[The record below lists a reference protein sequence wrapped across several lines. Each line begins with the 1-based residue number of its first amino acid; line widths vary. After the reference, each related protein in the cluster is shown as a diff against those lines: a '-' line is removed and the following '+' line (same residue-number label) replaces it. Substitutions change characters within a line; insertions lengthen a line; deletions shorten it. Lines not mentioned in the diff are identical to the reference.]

1 MICARGEKGLPQVG
15 LVASRRVG
23 GAVTRNRAK
32 RRLREAL
39 LRVELRGD
47 TAYVVVASPDVA
59 TMGFDR
65 LIHGL
70 GDAIAESERDEESR

>member
-1 MICARGEKGLPQVG
+1 MVCARGEKGLPQVG
-15 LVASRRVG
+15 IVSSRRVG

-32 RRLREAL
+32 RRVREAMD
-39 LRVELRGD
+39 RVELRRD

-65 LIHGL
+65 LVRGL
-70 GDAIAESERDEESR
+70 GEAITESEREEETG

>member
-65 LIHGL
+65 LVHGL
-70 GDAIAESERDEESR
+70 GDAIAESERDEENR